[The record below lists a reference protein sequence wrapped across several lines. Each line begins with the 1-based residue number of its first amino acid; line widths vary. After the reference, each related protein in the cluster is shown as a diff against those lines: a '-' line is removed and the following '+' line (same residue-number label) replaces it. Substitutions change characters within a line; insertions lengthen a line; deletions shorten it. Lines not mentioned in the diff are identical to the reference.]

1 MAEIIPAVIPK
12 SFHELEE
19 KVKLVDACVET
30 VQIDV
35 MDGIFVNNKTWD
47 KLEDLEK
54 IKTDILL
61 VIYPVRLRR
70 GTY

>member
-35 MDGIFVNNKTWD
+35 MDGIFVNNKT
-47 KLEDLEK
+47 
-54 IKTDILL
+54 
-61 VIYPVRLRR
+61 
-70 GTY
+70 